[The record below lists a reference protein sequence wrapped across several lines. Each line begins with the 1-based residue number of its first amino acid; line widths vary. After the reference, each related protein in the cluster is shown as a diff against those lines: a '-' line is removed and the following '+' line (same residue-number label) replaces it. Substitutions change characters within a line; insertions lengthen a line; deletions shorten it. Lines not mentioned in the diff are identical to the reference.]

1 MITSIAEP
9 TRSGK
14 QKWNFAEPT
23 RSGKQKWNF
32 TEGNDL

>member
-9 TRSGK
+9 PRSGT
-14 QKWNFAEPT
+14 QKSNFAEPT